1 MNHSTSVRAMAMGG
15 LGLLAT
21 VACAQDQPYA
31 YGGISAGQSSMNQE
45 EARIADRQLGPGLT
59 VTNFHQDKRDNAYK
73 AFGGY
78 QFNPYYALEAGYFYL
93 GDRKVGADTS
103 PEGTLSGRVKS
114 QGWNADLLGFMPL
127 GEAFSLFGRVG
138 AQYAKTTARFVGTGA
153 VVPLLP
159 SPSKGQLSA
168 KFGAG
173 LQYAVSSS
181 FLVRGE
187 WERYRI
193 ADAMG
198 NHNGVNVVSLG
209 LVFPFGRGAGSST
222 HAALEPMPA
231 PQAAMAPNP
240 PVAMAPV
247 ETMPPPAAGVAIAP
261 RDNER
266 KRVAFN
272 AESMFEFDTHEVQ
285 PQAKAALDVFVSEL
299 EGTSYDVI
307 VVEGYTDRIGTDAY
321 NQRLSQERADA
332 VKAYLVASGKV
343 SADKIS
349 AKGMSESAPVT
360 QRQDCTGDMAK
371 PDLIVCLQ
379 PDRRVEIG
387 VVGSR

>member
-1 MNHSTSVRAMAMGG
+1 MNSHTSIRLLALGG
-15 LGLLAT
+15 LSLLVTQAY
-21 VACAQDQPYA
+21 AQWQPYG
-31 YGGISAGQSSMNQE
+31 YVGLSAGQSSMNQE
-45 EARIADRQLGPGLT
+45 EARIAETQLGPSLA
-59 VTNFHQDKRDNAYK
+59 VTHYHQDKRDNAYK

-103 PEGTLSGRVKS
+103 PAGNLDGRVKS
-114 QGWNADLLGFMPL
+114 QGWNADLVGTMPM
-127 GEAFSLFGRVG
+127 GEAFSLLGRVG
-138 AQYAKTTARFVGTGA
+138 AQYAKTTGRFVGTGA

-168 KFGAG
+168 KFGVG
-173 LQYAVSSS
+173 LQYAVSTS

-193 ADAMG
+193 ADAMN

-231 PQAAMAPNP
+231 PPEAMAQTPP
-240 PVAMAPV
+240 PVVAQMD
-247 ETMPPPAAGVAIAP
+247 TLPPPAAGVAITP

-272 AESMFEFDTHEVQ
+272 AESMFAFDTHDVQ
-285 PQAKAALDVFVSEL
+285 PEAKAALDSFVRDL
-299 EGTSYDVI
+299 EGTNYDVI

-332 VKAYLVASGKV
+332 VKEYLVASGKV

-349 AKGMSESAPVT
+349 AKGMSETAPVT
-360 QRQDCTGDMAK
+360 HREDCKGNLAK

-387 VVGSR
+387 VVGTR